1 MLYFILLAI
10 AVSKDAKQDVNL
22 TIGLDFSDNSYLDF
36 YGNFS
41 KHYEEFHQNGL
52 KVNIV
57 QHLLPCYSCYK
68 RHQFKQPEKNCLG
81 GGRYCQY
88 SDYVSGQA
96 ILKELL
102 RQQCVLQVLPNHYFN
117 YSFYF
122 GYQCKKSTMVNC
134 AQTYFT
140 NNNISTEAID
150 KCVENSF
157 EEDEEVNQEI
167 KTNKILEQYKELQY
181 NQTSFSVYLDSIDK
195 TNSSYDEF
203 LSTVCS
209 KYINV
214 SISICTNTEKPGKQT
229 DNTNTLE
236 QVFLFVFGLI
246 ILIITASGGWTLL
259 SKIQFGSSLVPK
271 SRIAI
276 PKLEGDHIIQE
287 DDI

>member
-1 MLYFILLAI
+1 MLYFILIAI
-10 AVSKDAKQDVNL
+10 AVSKDANL

-36 YGNFS
+36 FSSFS
-41 KHYEEFHQNGL
+41 KHYDEFHQNGL

-88 SDYVSGQA
+88 SDYASGQV

-117 YSFYF
+117 YTIYF
-122 GYQCKKSTMVNC
+122 GQQCKKSTMVNC
-134 AQTYFT
+134 AQTYFS
-140 NNNISTEAID
+140 NNNISTEGID
-150 KCVENSF
+150 TCVENSF
-157 EEDEEVNQEI
+157 EEGEEVNQEI
-167 KTNKILEQYKELQY
+167 RTNKILNQYKELQY
-181 NQTSFSVYLDSIDK
+181 NQTSFSVHLDSSDI
-195 TNSSYDEF
+195 TNTPYDEF
-203 LSTVCS
+203 LSTMCS
-209 KYINV
+209 KYINI
-214 SISICTNTEKPGKQT
+214 SISFCKNIEKPNKQT
-229 DNTNTLE
+229 DNGNTLE
-236 QVFLFVFGLI
+236 QVFLFFFALI
-246 ILIITASGGWTLL
+246 ILILTASGGWTLL